1 VCLFVSHAPFDC
13 RTTTTTTRRRR
24 RRRAMSSRDAWEEFY
39 FRRSVS
45 SVTRDGSG
53 MEEAPEIHGARRRA
67 GLARSVLKALART
80 FLGLAHYATTDDYET
95 ALEAT
100 QELYYGGCDF

>member
-1 VCLFVSHAPFDC
+1 VCVPVRLP
-13 RTTTTTTRRRR
+13 RTVRLSDDDDDDEGDEGDVIARRVERIL
-24 RRRAMSSRDAWEEFY
+24 
-39 FRRSVS
+39 VS
-45 SVTRDGSG
+45 SLRELCDARGSG